1 MVIDGMQI
9 LNYSIVMIMPFID
22 KTSSQIWEK
31 DRIKLNSLRERGFE
45 IVIIWQSELDENTVD
60 NLIKIITEK
69 HNKINEQ

>member
-1 MVIDGMQI
+1 
-9 LNYSIVMIMPFID
+9 MIMPFID